1 MQLPLLLLA
10 LPGGE
15 GGRLEDRRRGGEIKR
30 TLENGKD
37 RSQWNTMYVKRKGQL
52 IDEEMSALARLL
64 AFTFLRG
71 GEEVDEQSWR
81 HPIDRNMGV
90 W

>member
-1 MQLPLLLLA
+1 
-10 LPGGE
+10 
-15 GGRLEDRRRGGEIKR
+15 
-30 TLENGKD
+30 
-37 RSQWNTMYVKRKGQL
+37 MYVKRKGQL